1 MKANFNRTDR
11 VADHI
16 QKNLAVLVQRE
27 LKDPRLGMVTINE
40 AKVSRDLAF
49 ADVYFTVFPDS
60 KDKQTEL
67 LLNNSASYLRKQLA
81 SMLNTRITPKLRFHY
96 DKSLVDGA
104 RISAAIKAASSK
116 GLTEA
121 ADDEI

>member
-27 LKDPRLGMVTINE
+27 LKDPRLAMITINE
-40 AKVSRDLAF
+40 AKVSRDIAY

-60 KDKQTEL
+60 QDKLTEQ
-67 LLNNSASYLRKQLA
+67 LLNNSASYLRKHLA
-81 SMLNTRITPKLRFHY
+81 SMLNTRTTPRLRFHY
-96 DKSLVDGA
+96 DRSLVDGA
-104 RISAAIKAASSK
+104 RISAAIKATSVK
-116 GLTEA
+116 GVAEPT
-121 ADDEI
+121 DDKN